1 MYKNIA
7 RAMAAAMA
15 AGIIL
20 LGSGCAQQENE
31 VFKLRVE
38 AKEAKGAADRA
49 EASAKSADEAANRAM
64 RTANEAMNAA
74 NAAQACCAANTEK
87 IDRAA
92 KKAMSN

>member
-1 MYKNIA
+1 MYKTFA
-7 RAMAAAMA
+7 RAMAAVMA

-20 LGSGCAQQENE
+20 LGSGCAAPEDISS
-31 VFKLRVE
+31 LRVE
-38 AKEAKGAADRA
+38 AQEAKGAADRA
-49 EASAKSADEAANRAM
+49 EASAKRADEAANSAM